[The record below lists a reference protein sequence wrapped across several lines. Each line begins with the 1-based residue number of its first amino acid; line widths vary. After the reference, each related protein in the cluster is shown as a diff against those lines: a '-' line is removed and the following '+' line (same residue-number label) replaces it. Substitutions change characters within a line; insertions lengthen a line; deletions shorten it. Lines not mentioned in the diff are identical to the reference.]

1 MKKTK
6 IIYWIFTGILSA
18 LILLGAV
25 PDLISVP
32 EAQAMFKHLG
42 YPMYLLPFLG
52 LAKILGIIAILILGY
67 PRLKEWAYAGLFFD
81 LTGAMYSSFSVGD
94 PASQWAPILIGYVL
108 IFGSY
113 IFYHKL
119 AAAKG
124 KVSSSQLNIA

>member
-18 LILLGAV
+18 LIVLGAV
-25 PDLISVP
+25 PDLISIP
-32 EAQAMFKHLG
+32 EAQTMFKHLG

-52 LAKILGIIAILILGY
+52 LAKILGIIAILIPGY

-119 AAAKG
+119 AATKG
-124 KVSSSQLNIA
+124 KLSSSQLNVA